1 MKFSVIMAST
11 LAEYGGAA
19 SRRDEKIVRAIDS
32 VIAQTFTDWEL
43 IVVADGCMKTMAI
56 VARYDDPRIKAMKI
70 DNAPGGMAHHET
82 KALNLLR
89 VNTSFTLTMMII
101 GVKVICRA

>member
-43 IVVADGCMKTMAI
+43 IVVDVNIATPAKSLMTLI
-56 VARYDDPRIKAMKI
+56 LR
-70 DNAPGGMAHHET
+70 
-82 KALNLLR
+82 AL
-89 VNTSFTLTMMII
+89 T
-101 GVKVICRA
+101 